1 MSIWK
6 ANGAHI
12 EEIRRAIETRDM
24 SHLRPEQADALR
36 RIALA
41 ADHELPEWCRPE
53 CVVYSP
59 FHKANVPVVAANWSR
74 GFWCLST
81 PGVHDDV
88 ANYSA
93 SRSSAPETN
102 GAMRTVASSLPKWAS
117 KKLAGTMPA
126 TVARANRQT
135 ASGVSPAA

>member
-41 ADHELPEWCRPE
+41 ADHELPEWCRPG

-93 SRSSAPETN
+93 SRSSAPTVEYAET
-102 GAMRTVASSLPKWAS
+102 APESRCWRIVRTIPAAS
-117 KKLAGTMPA
+117 
-126 TVARANRQT
+126 ARAV
-135 ASGVSPAA
+135 ADLAAALS